1 MKREEKKGG
10 AIMWGKNEQPAA
22 APSVPPSVRE
32 EMKAAPSAAS
42 PASPAR
48 SAPAEANSSGGRIGK
63 TVVMKAQI
71 SAKEDLYIDGELEG
85 TVDLPGHDLIV
96 GPNGKLAANV
106 KARNVAVHGVLRG
119 NVQAAEKVEIRKTG
133 SLLGD
138 LTTAGVTIEDGAYF
152 KGSIDIVRPA
162 PPQKK
167 VEAASV
173 AAAAPAPAHVAGD

>member
-1 MKREEKKGG
+1 
-10 AIMWGKNEQPAA
+10 MWGKNEQPAA
-22 APSVPPSVRE
+22 PPSVPASVRE
-32 EMKAAPSAAS
+32 ETKAAPTAGS
-42 PASPAR
+42 PPVVAR
-48 SAPAEANSSGGRIGK
+48 SATADGNSSSGGRIGK
-63 TVVMKAQI
+63 SVVMKAQI

-85 TVDLPGHDLIV
+85 TVELPGYNLIV

-162 PPQKK
+162 PAQKK
-167 VEAASV
+167 TEAAPV
-173 AAAAPAPAHVAGD
+173 AAVAPAAARAAGD